1 MAIKNATERI
11 FGSRIRAKLLGWFFT
26 HEEERFFVRRIAS
39 ILGEDPTNLSREMA
53 KLEELGI
60 LESKREGKLKQFSVN
75 HHCSFF
81 KEMKGLVLKTV
92 GVAGR
97 IKEAL
102 ERLPGIEL
110 AFIYGSYAR
119 GKETAI
125 SDVDLMIVGGVDM
138 DRLDTV
144 LRELENDLGREINY
158 LLYSKSEFKAKRKK
172 KDGFVMDVLSDEKMI
187 LIGTES
193 EFAAP

>member
-1 MAIKNATERI
+1 MKNATERI

-26 HEEERFFVRRIAS
+26 HEEEMFFVRRIAS

-60 LESKREGKLKQFSVN
+60 LKSKREGNLKQFSVN
-75 HHCSFF
+75 RHCSFF

-92 GVAGR
+92 GVAGQ

-102 ERLPGIEL
+102 ERLPGIES

-125 SDVDLMIVGGVDM
+125 SDVDLMIVGGVNM

-158 LLYSKSEFKAKRKK
+158 VLYSKSEFNAKRKK

-193 EFAAP
+193 EFAAS

>member
-1 MAIKNATERI
+1 MKNVTEKI

-26 HEEERFFVRRIAS
+26 HEEEAFFVRRIAS

-53 KLEELGI
+53 RLEELGV
-60 LESKREGKLKQFSVN
+60 LKSKREGNLKQFSVN
-75 HHCSFF
+75 RDCSFF

-102 ERLPGIEL
+102 EGLPGIEL

-119 GKETAI
+119 GKETGT
-125 SDVDLMIVGGVDM
+125 SDVDLMIVGSVDM
-138 DRLDTV
+138 DPLDTI
-144 LRELENDLGREINY
+144 LRDLEKELGREINY
-158 LLYSKSEFKAKRKK
+158 VLYSRPEFKAKRRK
-172 KDGFVMDVLSDEKMI
+172 KDGFIMDVLADQKII
-187 LIGTES
+187 LIGREI
-193 EFAAP
+193 EFAAT

>member
-1 MAIKNATERI
+1 M
-11 FGSRIRAKLLGWFFT
+11 
-26 HEEERFFVRRIAS
+26 FFVRRIAS

-60 LESKREGKLKQFSVN
+60 LKSKREGNLKQFSVN

-102 ERLPGIEL
+102 ERLPGVEL

-158 LLYSKSEFKAKRKK
+158 VLYSKSEFKAKRKK

>member
-1 MAIKNATERI
+1 MKNVTERI

-26 HEEERFFVRRIAS
+26 HEEEMFFVRRIAS

-53 KLEELGI
+53 KLEDMGI
-60 LESKREGKLKQFSVN
+60 LKSKREGNLKQFSVN
-75 HHCSFF
+75 RNCSFF

-110 AFIYGSYAR
+110 AFIYGSYAG
-119 GKETAI
+119 GKETAA
-125 SDVDLMIVGGVDM
+125 SDVDLMIVGRVDM
-138 DRLDTV
+138 DKLDTI
-144 LRELENDLGREINY
+144 LRELEKELGREINY
-158 LLYSKSEFKAKRKK
+158 VLYSKNEFKAKRKK
-172 KDGFVMDVLSDEKMI
+172 KDGFVMDVLAEEKMI
-187 LIGTES
+187 LIGRDNEPS
-193 EFAAP
+193 AA